1 MAGFL
6 AGNPTNHQIMNG
18 GLFSRKTHHLSTYD
32 IAGFLAG
39 NPTQSSNYE
48 WQGVFCMK
56 TIHLLV

>member
-32 IAGFLAG
+32 MAGFLAG
-39 NPTQSSNYE
+39 NPNNHQIMN
-48 WQGVFCMK
+48 GRGFFA
-56 TIHLLV
+56 